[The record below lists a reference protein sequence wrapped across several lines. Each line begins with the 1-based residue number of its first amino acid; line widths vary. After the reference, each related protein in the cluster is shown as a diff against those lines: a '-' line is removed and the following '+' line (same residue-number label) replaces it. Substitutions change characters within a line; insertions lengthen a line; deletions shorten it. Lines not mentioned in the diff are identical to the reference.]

1 MDDSVIHRILVVE
14 DDLQVCEITQKMIER
29 RWPVKVL
36 TTAKGA
42 EAIELAKKYQ
52 PILILLDIHLYD
64 SIDGFMVFEEI
75 RKFDDLVKV
84 LIMTGAPEDM
94 YKRLDVLKHHSL
106 EDVIGKPI
114 NYDEMILRINSV
126 LDENGIYMR
135 TLLDP
140 DTKRYVKGSPE
151 ARAIIHDLYNR
162 LSPIYTRCE
171 RVSKDIEEGLVDED
185 FKLNLENEVVH
196 ICKFIMKEIDNA
208 KVIVEDIRKF

>member
-1 MDDSVIHRILVVE
+1 MDDSTMHHVLVVE
-14 DDLQVCEITQKMIER
+14 DDLQVCEIAQKMIER

-36 TTAKGA
+36 TAAKGG
-42 EAIELAKKYQ
+42 EAIELARKYQ

-64 SIDGFMVFEEI
+64 SVDGFNVFEEI

-84 LIMTGAPEDM
+84 FIITGAPEEM
-94 YKRLDVLKHHSL
+94 YKRVDVLKHHSL
-106 EDVIGKPI
+106 EEVIGKPI
-114 NYDEMILRINSV
+114 NFDDLISRINAV

-151 ARAIIHDLYNR
+151 ARAIIHDLNNR

-171 RVSKDIEEGLVDED
+171 RISKNIEQGLMDED
-185 FKLNLENEVVH
+185 FKANLENEMLF
-196 ICKFIMKEIDNA
+196 ICKYLMKEIESA
-208 KVIVEDIRKF
+208 KVIVEEIRQF